1 MSISKKR
8 LVAEGHAPEDIA
20 TARAVQDAQAR
31 IGLKPQSIKT
41 ILTGKAPTNAPKAPE
56 DLSARQLRKRG
67 RYGQAAL
74 LADQEALAEEDP
86 TRAQKA
92 REASGIL
99 KTLAKKPDQL
109 EFDFWKGN
117 AMTADEYHD
126 AIRERLKETGATL
139 AERMTCLA
147 VLKEICRW
155 LRWQSFE
162 CEKTAVELGDLLG
175 IKKNQMS
182 PILARLEAVGAIT
195 RVKRGRTKIITVNP
209 EGAYRGDV
217 NHHAEVM
224 DRYKGEVVP
233 LRPDLVPTP

>member
-8 LVAEGHAPEDIA
+8 LVAEGHTPEDIA
-20 TARAVQDAQAR
+20 TAEAVRAAQSR
-31 IGLKPQSIKT
+31 VGMRPQSLTT
-41 ILTGKAPTNAPKAPE
+41 ILTGKVPTNAPKPVE

-74 LADQEALAEEDP
+74 LADQEALAEDDP
-86 TRAQKA
+86 TRAAKA

-99 KTLAKKPDQL
+99 KALAKKPEQL

-126 AIRERLKETGATL
+126 AIRDRLKATAATTAERLTA
-139 AERMTCLA
+139 LA

-155 LRWQSFE
+155 LKWQSFE
-162 CEKTAVELGDLLG
+162 CERTAAELGDLLG
-175 IKKNQMS
+175 VEPAPMS
-182 PILARLEAVGAIT
+182 RALSRLEEVHAIT
-195 RVKRGRTKIITVNP
+195 RVKRGRTKIIAVNP

-217 NHHAEVM
+217 NQHAAVM
-224 DRYKGEVVP
+224 DKYRAEVVP
-233 LRPDLVPTP
+233 LRPDLHPAG